1 MKMMNLDDRQQ
12 VNEFIVEQMNSDYEL
27 ETTYKLTQTLME
39 KDIKL
44 ELRKFDKDR
53 FEKTLMNVLLKKR
66 NENYDE
72 TFFIIN
78 VYTILK
84 EVMRKYI
91 FLNHFDELTEL
102 TLQAKIEYERIVEEE
117 KGTTS
122 KDAYKQYL
130 EVYDNFFIFLP
141 IEILSQITM
150 IYVGLVNEVLDRNV
164 DGVKKA
170 KVVVRTKNINDLQQ
184 VPFSD
189 SVLFRNEVEIMKKI
203 QTMKD
208 RKVKSFV

>member
-1 MKMMNLDDRQQ
+1 MMNLDDRQQ

-27 ETTYKLTQTLME
+27 ETTYKLTQTLIE

-44 ELRKFDKDR
+44 ELKKFDKDR

-72 TFFIIN
+72 TFFVIN

-150 IYVGLVNEVLDRNV
+150 IYIGLVNEVLDRNV

-208 RKVKSFV
+208 RKVKSFI

>member
-1 MKMMNLDDRQQ
+1 MMNLDDRQQ

-27 ETTYKLTQTLME
+27 ETTYRLSQTLIE

-53 FEKTLMNVLLKKR
+53 FEKTLLNVLLKKR

>member
-1 MKMMNLDDRQQ
+1 MMNLDDRQQ

-27 ETTYKLTQTLME
+27 ETTYRLSQTLME

-53 FEKTLMNVLLKKR
+53 FEKTLLNVLLKKR

-203 QTMKD
+203 QTKEEM
-208 RKVKSFV
+208 VYILL

>member
-1 MKMMNLDDRQQ
+1 MMNLDDRQQ

-27 ETTYKLTQTLME
+27 ETTYRLSQTLME

-53 FEKTLMNVLLKKR
+53 FEKTLLNVLLKKR

-84 EVMRKYI
+84 EIMRKYI

>member
-1 MKMMNLDDRQQ
+1 MMNLDDRQQ

-27 ETTYKLTQTLME
+27 ETTYRLSQTLME

-72 TFFIIN
+72 TFFVIN

-130 EVYDNFFIFLP
+130 EVYDNFFVFLP

-150 IYVGLVNEVLDRNV
+150 IYVGLVNEVLDRDVN
-164 DGVKKA
+164 GVKKA

-184 VPFSD
+184 VPFSE

>member
-1 MKMMNLDDRQQ
+1 MMNLDDRQQ

-27 ETTYKLTQTLME
+27 ETTYRLSQTLMT
-39 KDIKL
+39 KNIKL

-72 TFFIIN
+72 TFFVIN

-150 IYVGLVNEVLDRNV
+150 IYIGLVNEVLDRNV

-208 RKVKSFV
+208 RKVKSFI

>member
-1 MKMMNLDDRQQ
+1 MMNLDDRQQ

-102 TLQAKIEYERIVEEE
+102 TLQAKIEYERIVVEE

>member
-1 MKMMNLDDRQQ
+1 
-12 VNEFIVEQMNSDYEL
+12 
-27 ETTYKLTQTLME
+27 
-39 KDIKL
+39 
-44 ELRKFDKDR
+44 
-53 FEKTLMNVLLKKR
+53 
-66 NENYDE
+66 
-72 TFFIIN
+72 
-78 VYTILK
+78 
-84 EVMRKYI
+84 MRKYI

-150 IYVGLVNEVLDRNV
+150 IYIGLVNEVLDRNV

-208 RKVKSFV
+208 RKVKSFI

>member
-1 MKMMNLDDRQQ
+1 MINLDDRQQ

-27 ETTYKLTQTLME
+27 ETTYRLSQTLME

-53 FEKTLMNVLLKKR
+53 FEKTLLNVLLKKR

>member
-1 MKMMNLDDRQQ
+1 MINLDDRQQ

-27 ETTYKLTQTLME
+27 ETTYRLSQTLME

-53 FEKTLMNVLLKKR
+53 FEKTLLNVLLKKR

-130 EVYDNFFIFLP
+130 EVYDNFFVFLP

-150 IYVGLVNEVLDRNV
+150 IYVGLVNEVLDRDVN
-164 DGVKKA
+164 GVKKA

-184 VPFSD
+184 VPFSE

>member
-1 MKMMNLDDRQQ
+1 MMNLDDRQQ

-27 ETTYKLTQTLME
+27 ETTYRLSQTLME

-53 FEKTLMNVLLKKR
+53 FEKTLLNVLLKKR

-208 RKVKSFV
+208 RKVKNFV

>member
-1 MKMMNLDDRQQ
+1 MMNLDDRQQ

-27 ETTYKLTQTLME
+27 ETTYRLSQTLME

-53 FEKTLMNVLLKKR
+53 FEKTLLNVLLKKR

-91 FLNHFDELTEL
+91 FLNHFNELTEL

-122 KDAYKQYL
+122 KDVYKQYL

>member
-1 MKMMNLDDRQQ
+1 MMNLDDRQQ

-27 ETTYKLTQTLME
+27 ETTYRLSQTLME

-53 FEKTLMNVLLKKR
+53 FEKTLLNVLLKKR

-203 QTMKD
+203 QKMKD

>member
-1 MKMMNLDDRQQ
+1 MMNLDDRQQ

-27 ETTYKLTQTLME
+27 ETTYRLSQTLME

-53 FEKTLMNVLLKKR
+53 FEKTLLNVLLKKR

-203 QTMKD
+203 QAMKD

>member
-1 MKMMNLDDRQQ
+1 MMNLDDRQQ

-27 ETTYKLTQTLME
+27 ETTYRLSQTLME

-53 FEKTLMNVLLKKR
+53 FEKTLLNVLLKKR

-208 RKVKSFV
+208 RKVKSFI

>member
-1 MKMMNLDDRQQ
+1 MMNLDDRQQ

-27 ETTYKLTQTLME
+27 ETTYRLSQILME

-53 FEKTLMNVLLKKR
+53 FEKTLLNVLLKKR

>member
-1 MKMMNLDDRQQ
+1 MMNLDDRQQ

-27 ETTYKLTQTLME
+27 ETTYRLSQTLMT
-39 KDIKL
+39 KNIKL

>member
-1 MKMMNLDDRQQ
+1 MMNLDDRQQ

-27 ETTYKLTQTLME
+27 ETTYRLSQTLME

-53 FEKTLMNVLLKKR
+53 FEKTLLNVLLKKR

-164 DGVKKA
+164 DGVKKT

>member
-1 MKMMNLDDRQQ
+1 MMNLDNRQQ

-27 ETTYKLTQTLME
+27 ETTYRLSQTLMT
-39 KDIKL
+39 KNIKL

-72 TFFIIN
+72 TFFVIN

-150 IYVGLVNEVLDRNV
+150 IYIGLVNEVLDRNV

-208 RKVKSFV
+208 RKVKSFI

>member
-1 MKMMNLDDRQQ
+1 MMNLDDRQQ

-27 ETTYKLTQTLME
+27 ETTYRLSQTLME

-72 TFFIIN
+72 TFFVIN

>member
-1 MKMMNLDDRQQ
+1 MMNLDDRQQ

-102 TLQAKIEYERIVEEE
+102 TLQAKIEYERIVAEE

-130 EVYDNFFIFLP
+130 EVYDNFFVFLP

-150 IYVGLVNEVLDRNV
+150 IYVGLVNEVLDRDVN
-164 DGVKKA
+164 GVKKA
-170 KVVVRTKNINDLQQ
+170 KVVVKTKNINDLQQ
-184 VPFSD
+184 VPFSE

>member
-1 MKMMNLDDRQQ
+1 MMNLDDRQQ
-12 VNEFIVEQMNSDYEL
+12 VNEFIVEQMDSDYEL
-27 ETTYKLTQTLME
+27 ETTYRLSQTLME

-53 FEKTLMNVLLKKR
+53 FEKTLLNVLLKKR